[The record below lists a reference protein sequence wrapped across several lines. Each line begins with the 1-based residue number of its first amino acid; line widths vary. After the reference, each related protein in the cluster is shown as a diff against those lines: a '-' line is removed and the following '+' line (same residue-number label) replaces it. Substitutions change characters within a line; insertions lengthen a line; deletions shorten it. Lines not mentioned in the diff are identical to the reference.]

1 MLLLYF
7 CREELLL
14 LREEADKKIS
24 ELEGRCQE
32 LQAVI
37 QQVSEDFQMSQNM
50 VSSLEKSLHDLQAEN
65 ESLKLQQ
72 QKAAVMEEEKARLL
86 VELQKKVSSLER
98 RLQGNLSQDEHL
110 QELLQEKSNLEL
122 NLEETR
128 KELLIV
134 RTNHTDTVST
144 LEAQVKQ
151 HICSV

>member
-1 MLLLYF
+1 
-7 CREELLL
+7 
-14 LREEADKKIS
+14 
-24 ELEGRCQE
+24 
-32 LQAVI
+32 
-37 QQVSEDFQMSQNM
+37 
-50 VSSLEKSLHDLQAEN
+50 
-65 ESLKLQQ
+65 
-72 QKAAVMEEEKARLL
+72 MEEEKARLL

-134 RTNHTDTVST
+134 RTNHTDTIST